1 MGKSIC
7 LWGKCYGVDRVI
19 EMCQDSGIHVL
30 AILDNNPAK
39 CGSRVL
45 GCETVLPQRLKELD
59 PEYILVISMAF
70 DAIIEQATGMGYPVE
85 HIINYHTNPQEALQ
99 RLGGE
104 YTVYHYDYDL
114 DDQQLNKSSRK
125 YRVRGKVIKEIS
137 PTLPLEQQ
145 RQCIGKLLE
154 AFISARQD
162 IQNVTKIYQVG
173 ENWDGILSRAW
184 NSFYEISRSRKIE
197 KITEKLG
204 NFCRNSL
211 SKAIMGGEEAFLSFA
226 KNKSQEPWLQHNLEV
241 WIGLVD
247 GKATIEEAAMPPI
260 GNPYGYDVE
269 GHIIN
274 WNSFVNHGRA
284 FRCLRL
290 LEDQTHPV
298 VAEIGGGFGGFAY
311 NLLRKNRPLTYINFD
326 LPENLLISSYYLS
339 MAFPEKKILLYDSSS
354 MPLDRIVLEEYDAVM
369 MPNFMLPYLQDKSV
383 ELFINTISFSEMEYD
398 TICEYFFQIDRIGA
412 RYFYHENLA
421 CHPEYKGYPS
431 VLFPNCQN
439 FRQLFASFS
448 PWQGFDAYALGHSYL
463 ERLFER
469 CS

>member
-1 MGKSIC
+1 MSR
-7 LWGKCYGVDRVI
+7 L
-19 EMCQDSGIHVL
+19 
-30 AILDNNPAK
+30 LDAYLRAQENAK
-39 CGSRVL
+39 TTS
-45 GCETVLPQRLKELD
+45 K
-59 PEYILVISMAF
+59 
-70 DAIIEQATGMGYPVE
+70 
-85 HIINYHTNPQEALQ
+85 
-99 RLGGE
+99 
-104 YTVYHYDYDL
+104 
-114 DDQQLNKSSRK
+114 K
-125 YRVRGKVIKEIS
+125 
-137 PTLPLEQQ
+137 
-145 RQCIGKLLE
+145 
-154 AFISARQD
+154 
-162 IQNVTKIYQVG
+162 YQVG
-173 ENWDGILSRAW
+173 ENWGSVLRDSRGD
-184 NSFYEISRSRKIE
+184 FYKIANCQDVE
-197 KITEKLG
+197 ALTKKLE

-211 SKAIMGGEEAFLSFA
+211 STSIMGGEEAFLSFV
-226 KNKSQEPWLQHNLEV
+226 NIKSQEPWLQHNLEV

-311 NLLRKNRPLTYINFD
+311 YLLRKNRPLTYINFD

-354 MPLDRIVLEEYDAVM
+354 MSLDRIVLEEYDAVM